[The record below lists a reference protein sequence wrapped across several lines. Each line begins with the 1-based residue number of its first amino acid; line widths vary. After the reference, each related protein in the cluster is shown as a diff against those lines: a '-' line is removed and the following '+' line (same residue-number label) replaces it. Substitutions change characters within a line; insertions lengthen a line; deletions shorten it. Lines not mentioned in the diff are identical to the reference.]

1 MSSNLLKPAA
11 SGADQIQHSAGK
23 LGGILGGMA
32 LGCIAGAA
40 LVAAPFV
47 TGIAAAACFAGT
59 VAATGISMGMLA
71 EGLEQVGVLF
81 NTNLVTGN
89 INLFCSDNV
98 LIGLRPAARAGL
110 EDYANCSGLSFIFH
124 VDYPTTF
131 IAEGSSTVFINGLCA
146 ARQGDLLQCGASI
159 KDGNDT
165 VLIGGETARV
175 LDVDITNVDR
185 FEHFLV
191 GVTAVSGLVIV
202 APVMFSSISKFVI
215 TSTTL
220 ASGIILFPIIDAEF
234 KAYCDENLGEGWYN
248 IISGGMGLV
257 FVCSSVVMSSLRT
270 KMHINK
276 SLNNLFKSTSNTISK
291 FDKNLKKISEIR
303 KTQKNKLRIKTKQKI
318 NKLFLEKRKSDIQ
331 LLKNKKISNKKQI
344 IDESNKN
351 RKAYLEKIEK
361 VVEKKKKIK
370 EQYKKDLERARKIVP
385 KRNDRTSSVAE
396 RTRDIMDE
404 TLSSSNNHNRIR
416 RDKESITIGV
426 LQHYDD
432 RITIA
437 FAGNARKVRN
447 IIRKLKETGKI
458 IERDNKL
465 YLKDG
470 DEYYSIAKYEVDTSD
485 FDAVLYINPKNK
497 YKIKPG
503 NYNNCVEGKLGDA
516 AKNDSGKVKSMAI
529 LQRNSTIEED
539 IFIEDP
545 CPSCA
550 KNAFKICACS
560 Q

>member
-191 GVTAVSGLVIV
+191 GVTAVSGVILM
-202 APVMFSSISKFVI
+202 APVMVSSTLNYAICSITIASSFV
-215 TSTTL
+215 
-220 ASGIILFPIIDAEF
+220 LFPIIDAAF
-234 KAYCDENLGEGWYN
+234 KDYCDENLGEGWYN

-276 SLNNLFKSTSNTISK
+276 SLNNLFESTSKTIS
-291 FDKNLKKISEIR
+291 
-303 KTQKNKLRIKTKQKI
+303 
-318 NKLFLEKRKSDIQ
+318 
-331 LLKNKKISNKKQI
+331 
-344 IDESNKN
+344 
-351 RKAYLEKIEK
+351 
-361 VVEKKKKIK
+361 KKKIK
-370 EQYKKDLERARKIVP
+370 
-385 KRNDRTSSVAE
+385 
-396 RTRDIMDE
+396 
-404 TLSSSNNHNRIR
+404 
-416 RDKESITIGV
+416 
-426 LQHYDD
+426 
-432 RITIA
+432 
-437 FAGNARKVRN
+437 N
-447 IIRKLKETGKI
+447 INSKRKLQKKQLINQTKEKIHKHIIKYQKNNNWLIKQMKKLESLKKI
-458 IERDNKL
+458 IIKISPKKQFQKKKTIMLNLEKMIMILR
-465 YLKDG
+465 YFLKP
-470 DEYYSIAKYEVDTSD
+470 SIFQKRR
-485 FDAVLYINPKNK
+485 L
-497 YKIKPG
+497 
-503 NYNNCVEGKLGDA
+503 
-516 AKNDSGKVKSMAI
+516 
-529 LQRNSTIEED
+529 
-539 IFIEDP
+539 
-545 CPSCA
+545 
-550 KNAFKICACS
+550 
-560 Q
+560 